1 MKIARSGASAAA
13 RPPRVHCPEGIPG
26 ARMSLVQEIERDN
39 AIRMAG
45 LCLAGAWRIVPL
57 THADVRVAPATAVQG
72 KR

>member
-1 MKIARSGASAAA
+1 
-13 RPPRVHCPEGIPG
+13 
-26 ARMSLVQEIERDN
+26 MSLVQEIERDN